1 MELIYHFDLWC
12 GAPLLRKQS
21 SLCCSYS
28 NDFLF
33 AFSFRDFLVQKI
45 SAKANTDIC
54 CVFMSKYFLFNL
66 LYVKIMHYGDTT
78 SRPQYVLQ
86 HSIQTRQD
94 LCIDSK
100 QAHHTLYSTSL
111 VACLLACLS
120 GVIATSSQAVVD
132 CIGCCLHQQQVKSRS
147 KRLVAYMAVCVR
159 NG

>member
-1 MELIYHFDLWC
+1 MELTS
-12 GAPLLRKQS
+12 LRS
-21 SLCCSYS
+21 VVCCAFAA
-28 NDFLF
+28 NAVFVVLFLF
-33 AFSFRDFLVQKI
+33 KRFSFCIYFWDFLVQKI
-45 SAKANTDIC
+45 SGKANIC
-54 CVFMSKYFLFNL
+54 QNIFYLLYV